1 MAISILEQ
9 PAGPPAGP
17 ALGQPWPGASSVSDR
32 VSELVSEAAGC
43 LAQASL
49 ESVADPARLA
59 GLSEEALAGIVAELA
74 RVESRAAALRLGLS
88 AEADRRR
95 VAERTGETGTDA
107 WVARRTGTTREQAA
121 GGLRIARLLAQKYP
135 ATREA
140 FAAGDLRVEQ
150 VQVILNA
157 AEQAPAPPT
166 PQRRPTP
173 RPGPAPPHL
182 RRRRLHPPLRL
193 VRDPP
198 PPTQLEHRRP
208 HRPRQRATP
217 VRPPPPTNPR
227 PTLPT
232 QSPTRRRMDTPPTNL
247 TTTRHPESHAPD
259 RLTAVTG
266 EDSPSYESQRRDAQ
280 RSSRSRRPANHRAC
294 KSHEYTR

>member
-1 MAISILEQ
+1 MTF
-9 PAGPPAGP
+9 AGTGSQTDNTWEP
-17 ALGQPWPGASSVSDR
+17 LQHSVQGASRWTNVRPTATRTVSLVEPPRGTSSASRPSSVVGR
-32 VSELVSEAAGC
+32 CGERRKGVALRTHVVAEATGC
-43 LAQASL
+43 LARASL
-49 ESVADPARLA
+49 ESVADAARLA
-59 GLSEEALAGIVAELA
+59 GLSEEALAGIVA
-74 RVESRAAALRLGLS
+74 
-88 AEADRRR
+88 
-95 VAERTGETGTDA
+95 
-107 WVARRTGTTREQAA
+107 EQAA

-217 VRPPPPTNPR
+217 VRTPPPTNPR

-247 TTTRHPESHAPD
+247 TTTRHPNHTHP
-259 RLTAVTG
+259 TA
-266 EDSPSYESQRRDAQ
+266 
-280 RSSRSRRPANHRAC
+280 
-294 KSHEYTR
+294 

>member
-1 MAISILEQ
+1 VRGPSPVEPLRRSSLSRPRGPVRHRHWVSTRPRPGAR
-9 PAGPPAGP
+9 PARPPKRAVGRTFVLPPPAPFRWSSRREEPAARRDPPRWSGGVESEGRVLHFEHMLSRKRRGAWRGP
-17 ALGQPWPGASSVSDR
+17 RWSRWPTRPAWPACRRRRWPGSS
-32 VSELVSEAAGC
+32 
-43 LAQASL
+43 
-49 ESVADPARLA
+49 
-59 GLSEEALAGIVAELA
+59 
-74 RVESRAAALRLGLS
+74 
-88 AEADRRR
+88 
-95 VAERTGETGTDA
+95 
-107 WVARRTGTTREQAA
+107 REQAA

-198 PPTQLEHRRP
+198 PPAQLEQRRP

-217 VRPPPPTNPR
+217 VRTPPPTNPR

-247 TTTRHPESHAPD
+247 TTTRHPNHTHP
-259 RLTAVTG
+259 TA
-266 EDSPSYESQRRDAQ
+266 
-280 RSSRSRRPANHRAC
+280 
-294 KSHEYTR
+294 